1 MLEFA
6 LAFAAFLAAHVVPAA
21 SGLRTAAV
29 ARLGRRAWVIGY
41 SLVSVGL
48 LAWLVSAA
56 ARAPYVE
63 LWAPGRA
70 AALAPFAAM
79 PLACVLL
86 VAGAGRANPVS
97 VSFRGGAAD
106 AARPGVLAITRHPI
120 LWAFALWGGSH
131 ALANGDLVS
140 VVMFGGF
147 ALFALVGMR
156 GLERRARR
164 RGEAAAFGLASGPP
178 GARLR
183 RAASWRLAAEAGL
196 GLALFLVL
204 LALHG
209 PVLGVD
215 PTAWL

>member
-6 LAFAAFLAAHVVPAA
+6 LAFALFLAAHVAPAA
-21 SGLRTAAV
+21 TGLRAAAV
-29 ARLGRRAWVIGY
+29 ARVGRRAWVIGY
-41 SLVSVGL
+41 SALSTGL
-48 LAWLVSAA
+48 LVWLVSAA
-56 ARAPYVE
+56 VRAPYVE

-70 AALAPFAAM
+70 LALVPFAAM

-86 VAGAGRANPVS
+86 AAGAGRANPLS
-97 VSFRGGAAD
+97 VSFRGGPAD

-131 ALANGDLVS
+131 AAANGDLVS
-140 VVMFGGF
+140 VALFGGF
-147 ALFALVGMR
+147 AVFALVGMR

-164 RGEAAAFGLASGPP
+164 RGETAGFALAQGPL

-183 RAASWRLAAEAGL
+183 RAASWRLAGEAAL
-196 GLALFLVL
+196 GLVLFLVL

-209 PVLGVD
+209 PAVGVD